1 MSTLCSLFSFA
12 DLWTIL
18 SFSYTV
24 FVVAV
29 VVIVIAER
37 REPVK
42 TLAWVMVITMFP
54 VGGMVLFVIFGQNHH
69 KQRTFRRKE
78 LLDAETIDSLCRQ
91 QLSGLAEQEHLA
103 LTDKSV
109 ARLMLNN
116 NKSLLTLHNRVR
128 ILNNGEQTFPDMF
141 GAMAEARKFIHIEF
155 FAIEGGELFD
165 HLCNVLEERI
175 RAGVKVRIIY
185 DSVGSRQLRKS
196 DRQRLVDM
204 GAEVH
209 SFMPVLVSRF
219 TSTANYRNHRKIV
232 VIDGRVGYTGGVNIA
247 DRYIYGR
254 KNVGGIWR
262 DTHLRVEGEA
272 VAMLQAIFTTDWSFV
287 TDGELLSDAIYFPP
301 TDVTDVVPMQI
312 ATSGPDTKFA
322 AIMQSYYAAICKAEK
337 YIYISTPYLLPNQVI
352 VTALQVA
359 AMSGVDVRIAIP
371 VRGDNIFVAWAG
383 YSYID
388 ALMDA
393 GVKIYL
399 YKKGFIHSKFIV
411 IDDEL
416 CTIGSANLDNRSFD
430 DDFEVQAII
439 YENSV
444 AKELRGYFMNDL
456 ADSELITR
464 QSWDRRSRLSKIMEP
479 ICRLLAPIF

>member
-1 MSTLCSLFSFA
+1 
-12 DLWTIL
+12 
-18 SFSYTV
+18 
-24 FVVAV
+24 
-29 VVIVIAER
+29 
-37 REPVK
+37 
-42 TLAWVMVITMFP
+42 
-54 VGGMVLFVIFGQNHH
+54 
-69 KQRTFRRKE
+69 
-78 LLDAETIDSLCRQ
+78 
-91 QLSGLAEQEHLA
+91 
-103 LTDKSV
+103 
-109 ARLMLNN
+109 
-116 NKSLLTLHNRVR
+116 
-128 ILNNGEQTFPDMF
+128 
-141 GAMAEARKFIHIEF
+141 
-155 FAIEGGELFD
+155 
-165 HLCNVLEERI
+165 
-175 RAGVKVRIIY
+175 
-185 DSVGSRQLRKS
+185 
-196 DRQRLVDM
+196 
-204 GAEVH
+204 
-209 SFMPVLVSRF
+209 VLVSRF

-287 TDGELLSDAIYFPP
+287 TDGELLSDATYFPP

-393 GVKIYL
+393 GVKVYL

-464 QSWDRRSRLSKIMEP
+464 QSWEGRSRLSKIMEP